1 MQIRFTKT
9 DGTYTF
15 DDALNLP
22 DDNTY
27 TNEELEAMMQARF
40 DEWVAV
46 IVAPQDNIIEEEE
59 ADPVTTSR
67 ATLTLASIRE
77 KIKWPRITG

>member
-9 DGTYTF
+9 DGTYTL

-22 DDNTY
+22 DDHTY
-27 TNEELEAMMQARF
+27 TEQEIEAMMQARF

-59 ADPVTTSR
+59 PDPVTTSR
-67 ATLTLASIRE
+67 PTLTLASIRE